1 MCSKVVRSGIRWDT
15 FSHYMAKTLIN
26 TPLWEYKQP
35 FRHRALLVI
44 VGMEKKTIFEGFDLD
59 GISYYYFRGKYYA
72 DDMTIRQVISEK
84 EYRDA
89 LMSKLIKGA

>member
-15 FSHYMAKTLIN
+15 LSHYMANTLIR
-26 TPLWEYKQP
+26 TD
-35 FRHRALLVI
+35 
-44 VGMEKKTIFEGFDLD
+44 MEKKTIFEGFDLD
-59 GISYYYFRGKYYA
+59 GISYYYSRGKYYA
-72 DDMTIRQVISEK
+72 DNMTIRQVISEK

>member
-15 FSHYMAKTLIN
+15 LSHYMANTLIR
-26 TPLWEYKQP
+26 TD
-35 FRHRALLVI
+35 
-44 VGMEKKTIFEGFDLD
+44 MEKKTIFEGFDLD
-59 GISYYYFRGKYYA
+59 GISYYYFRGKYYI
-72 DDMTIRQVISEK
+72 DNMTIRQVISEK

>member
-1 MCSKVVRSGIRWDT
+1 
-15 FSHYMAKTLIN
+15 
-26 TPLWEYKQP
+26 
-35 FRHRALLVI
+35 
-44 VGMEKKTIFEGFDLD
+44 MEKKTIFEGFDLD